1 MPQQK
6 ATYLPRYAA
15 ETGRCPVRTN
25 KQIHPRTACLTDG
38 KEQNYEK
45 DVEDSPA
52 FCGTGGAHTGVG
64 GVIFTS
70 CSDGSDSGSGKKT
83 VAQFKSDA
91 DGMRMTF
98 YDDKS
103 FEIATAQAEK
113 AAQVANFKV
122 IITGH
127 YEGKLTGKVTIKDA
141 TYFDGKAVDVR
152 VTISEDSLTLKID
165 GVDYT
170 LIKNG
175 TTKPDNDG
183 DDGNGNTNKPGST
196 TKPGND
202 SDNGDGSGNGGNGG
216 GNDSDI
222 SGGNTTKDGY
232 LTIVDGVVIS
242 CDKDAEGKIVIP
254 NGVTEIQGGSFRE
267 RKGITEVVIPD
278 SVTTIGRNAFYKC
291 TSLEKV
297 TIGNNVKSIGDL
309 AFFDCSS
316 LESVEIPDSVT
327 TIGEEAFWQC
337 FALKSVVIG
346 DGVTT
351 IGDHAFWNS
360 RNLKSLTLGK
370 SVETISD
377 HAFQDCDA
385 LTNVVLPASVKTIGN
400 FAFAESPLESLTLPD
415 GVETIGYNA
424 FSCSST
430 DGFTSIKIPASVK
443 FIGNGAGALNVASDA
458 KVEFAVT
465 KKGWYYNEN
474 YKYDKED
481 NEEDW
486 LPVADY
492 VKEYQEEEW
501 KAKPEEE
508 KFVYLFNSF
517 SALKR
522 K

>member
-1 MPQQK
+1 MK
-6 ATYLPRYAA
+6 KML
-15 ETGRCPVRTN
+15 
-25 KQIHPRTACLTDG
+25 RTAPLFAALA
-38 KEQNYEK
+38 
-45 DVEDSPA
+45 VLILA
-52 FCGTGGAHTGVG
+52 WG

-83 VAQFKSDA
+83 VAQFESDA

-113 AAQVANFKV
+113 AARAANFKV
-122 IITGH
+122 IITGY
-127 YEGKLTGKVTIKDA
+127 YEGNLTGKVTIKDA

-152 VTISEDSLTLKID
+152 VTISGNSLALKID
-165 GVDYT
+165 GIDYT
-170 LIKNG
+170 LTKN
-175 TTKPDNDG
+175 
-183 DDGNGNTNKPGST
+183 GST
-196 TKPGND
+196 TKPGNGG
-202 SDNGDGSGNGGNGG
+202 DNGDGSGNGGN
-216 GNDSDI
+216 DSDT

-232 LTIVDGVVIS
+232 LTIVDGVVTS
-242 CDKDAEGKIVIP
+242 CDKEAVGKIVIP
-254 NGVTEIQGGSFRE
+254 NGVTEIKGSSLNSAFWERE
-267 RKGITEVVIPD
+267 GITEVVIPD

-327 TIGEEAFWQC
+327 TIGKEAFHQC
-337 FALKSVVIG
+337 YALKSVVIG

-351 IGDHAFWNS
+351 IGDSAFWNS
-360 RNLKSLTLGK
+360 ENLKSLTLGK
-370 SVETISD
+370 NVETISD
-377 HAFQDCDA
+377 HAFQKCA
-385 LTNVVLPASVKTIGN
+385 ITNVELPASVRTIGN
-400 FAFAESPLESLTLPD
+400 YAFYGSPLESLTLPD
-415 GVETIGYNA
+415 GVETIGYVA

-443 FIGNGAGALNVASDA
+443 LICSGALGVGYNT

-465 KKGWYYNEN
+465 TGWYYIEN
-474 YKYDKED
+474 SNYYGEND

-486 LPVADY
+486 LPVAEY
-492 VKEYQEEEW
+492 SGFPEEVWKE
-501 KAKPEEE
+501 KSEEE
-508 KFVYLFNSF
+508 KFMYLFERSY
-517 SALKR
+517 ALKR

>member
-1 MPQQK
+1 MK
-6 ATYLPRYAA
+6 KML
-15 ETGRCPVRTN
+15 
-25 KQIHPRTACLTDG
+25 RTAPLFAALA
-38 KEQNYEK
+38 
-45 DVEDSPA
+45 VLILA
-52 FCGTGGAHTGVG
+52 WG

-70 CSDGSDSGSGKKT
+70 CSDGSDSGSVKEKESEKENDSESVKKT
-83 VAQFKSDA
+83 VAQFESDA

-113 AAQVANFKV
+113 AARAANFKV
-122 IITGH
+122 VITGY
-127 YEGKLTGKVTIKDA
+127 YEGNLTGKVTIKDA
-141 TYFDGKAVDVR
+141 AYSDGKAVDVR
-152 VTISEDSLTLKID
+152 VTISGNSLALKID
-165 GVDYT
+165 GIDYT
-170 LIKNG
+170 LTKN
-175 TTKPDNDG
+175 
-183 DDGNGNTNKPGST
+183 GST

-202 SDNGDGSGNGGNGG
+202 SDNGDGSGNGDDVEPPVTGEIIDPTGN
-216 GNDSDI
+216 
-222 SGGNTTKDGY
+222 

-242 CDKDAEGKIVIP
+242 CDKDAVGKIVIP
-254 NGVTEIQGGSFRE
+254 DGVTGIQGSSLNSAFWE

-278 SVTTIGRNAFYKC
+278 SVTTIDRNAFYKC
-291 TSLEKV
+291 TSLKKV
-297 TIGNNVKSIGDL
+297 TIGKNVKSIGDL

-346 DGVTT
+346 NGVTT
-351 IGDHAFWNS
+351 IGDHAFEKS
-360 RNLKSLTLGK
+360 YKLESLTLGK

-377 HAFQDCDA
+377 HAFQACDA
-385 LTNVVLPASVKTIGN
+385 LTNVVLPARVKTIGN
-400 FAFAESPLESLTLPD
+400 YAFADSPLESLTLPD

-430 DGFTSIKIPASVK
+430 DRFTSIKIPASVK
-443 FIGNGAGALNVASDA
+443 FIGNGAGALNMASDA

-492 VKEYQEEEW
+492 VNEYDEEDWE
-501 KAKPEEE
+501 ARPEEE
-508 KFVYLFNSF
+508 KFVYLFNNYSY
-517 SALKR
+517 ALKR

>member
-1 MPQQK
+1 M
-6 ATYLPRYAA
+6 YLLLIKTSSSAA
-15 ETGRCPVRTN
+15 R
-25 KQIHPRTACLTDG
+25 
-38 KEQNYEK
+38 
-45 DVEDSPA
+45 
-52 FCGTGGAHTGVG
+52 GV
-64 GVIFTS
+64 S
-70 CSDGSDSGSGKKT
+70 
-83 VAQFKSDA
+83 
-91 DGMRMTF
+91 
-98 YDDKS
+98 
-103 FEIATAQAEK
+103 QAEK
-113 AAQVANFKV
+113 AARAANFKV
-122 IITGH
+122 VITGY
-127 YEGKLTGKVTIKDA
+127 YEGNLTGKVTIKDA

-152 VTISEDSLTLKID
+152 VTISGNSLALKID
-165 GVDYT
+165 GIDYT
-170 LIKNG
+170 LTKN
-175 TTKPDNDG
+175 
-183 DDGNGNTNKPGST
+183 GST

-202 SDNGDGSGNGGNGG
+202 SDNGDGSGN
-216 GNDSDI
+216 DSDI
-222 SGGNTTKDGY
+222 SDGNTTKDGY
-232 LTIVDGVVIS
+232 LTIKNGMVIS

-254 NGVTEIQGGSFRE
+254 DGVTGIQGGSLSSAFWE

-278 SVTTIGRNAFYKC
+278 SVTSIGMNAFYKC

-327 TIGEEAFWQC
+327 TIGKEAFHQC

-351 IGDHAFWNS
+351 IGDSAFWNS
-360 RNLKSLTLGK
+360 RKLKSLTLGK

-385 LTNVVLPASVKTIGN
+385 LNSVEFPASVRTIGN
-400 FAFAESPLESLTLPD
+400 YAFAESPLESLTLPD
-415 GVETIGYNA
+415 GVETIGYVA

-443 FIGNGAGALNVASDA
+443 FIGSGAGALNVASDA